1 MKLPNLGISKTI
13 NEVIN
18 ILTSRQRLKQ
28 FLTTPLYSNAV
39 YLIAN
44 NAVTSFFG
52 FIFWMVVARF
62 YSEVDVGFASATISA
77 LTLVSMLSLVG
88 LDFSIIRFLPQA
100 RKPQEL
106 INSCFTLTTLISLVV
121 AGIFVAGSDFWSPAL
136 SFIKESAVFCTV
148 FIVIA
153 ATGPLSNL
161 IDFTFIAK
169 RRAGFV
175 LSKNTIFSLLKIPL
189 PILFVLFFHSFGI
202 VASWGIAVGIAV
214 AVSLLLFL
222 PKVENRYKP
231 VPTLNLS
238 LLKGM
243 WGYSS
248 GNYLASL
255 FTAAPTLVLPIMVV
269 NLLGPVQNAYFYIA
283 LMIATFLFTIPLSVS
298 QSLFAEGS
306 HFEEKLRENVIKS
319 VKFTFLLLVPA
330 VILIILIGKWILLAF
345 GTSYSVNALHLLWIL
360 AISSLPLGINF
371 IYTSVLRVTGRIK
384 ELIALWG
391 FIAVTV
397 LVISYLVMPATGIIG
412 IGYTWLGAQGISAIY
427 AASALRLRLSTIVP
441 DTS

>member
-1 MKLPNLGISKTI
+1 
-13 NEVIN
+13 
-18 ILTSRQRLKQ
+18 
-28 FLTTPLYSNAV
+28 
-39 YLIAN
+39 
-44 NAVTSFFG
+44 
-52 FIFWMVVARF
+52 
-62 YSEVDVGFASATISA
+62 
-77 LTLVSMLSLVG
+77 MLSLVG